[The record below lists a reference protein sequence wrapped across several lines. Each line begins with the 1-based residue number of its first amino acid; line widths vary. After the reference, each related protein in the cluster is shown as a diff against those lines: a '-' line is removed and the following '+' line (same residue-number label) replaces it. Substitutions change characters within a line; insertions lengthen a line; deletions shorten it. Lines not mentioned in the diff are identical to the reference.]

1 MYEVIM
7 QGIYGYL
14 LLLQTIIS
22 IILMSFE
29 LREELM
35 KADNGNKITIGMY
48 EISINEKYGYLER
61 IMYQ

>member
-7 QGIYGYL
+7 QGIYGYQI
-14 LLLQTIIS
+14 LLQTIIS

-48 EISINEKYGYLER
+48 EISINEKYGYLEKEVG
-61 IMYQ
+61 I